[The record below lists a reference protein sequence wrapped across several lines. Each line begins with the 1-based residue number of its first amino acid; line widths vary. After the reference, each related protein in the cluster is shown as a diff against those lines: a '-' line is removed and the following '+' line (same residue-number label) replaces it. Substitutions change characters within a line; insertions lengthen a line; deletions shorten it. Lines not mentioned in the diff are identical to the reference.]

1 MRNPNL
7 VKILVVIVI
16 ILTANVSYS
25 NSRSNTDA
33 NVQYVEITL
42 KNGTVEKFDYTTFT
56 LSWIYP
62 ITLIRPMTC
71 DEVEI
76 NKHEVEEIYVVGEFS
91 NNCVNQGK
99 DDWEFTVYLT
109 GERQLLGFFQVS
121 EFTAKGLL
129 YDTGEEK
136 SIHFKDIKKIAFR
149 R

>member
-1 MRNPNL
+1 MRNLNL
-7 VKILVVIVI
+7 VKILVAIVI
-16 ILTANVSYS
+16 ILTVNVSYS
-25 NSRSNTDA
+25 NSQSNTNA

-42 KNGTVEKFDYTTFT
+42 KNESVEKFDYTTFT
-56 LSWIYP
+56 LSWTYP
-62 ITLIRPMTC
+62 ITLIRPLTC

-76 NKHEVEEIYVVGEFS
+76 NKHEIEEIYVVGEFS
-91 NNCVNQGK
+91 NNCLDQGK

-109 GERQLLGFFQVS
+109 DERQLLGFFQVS

-136 SIHFKDIKKIAFR
+136 SIPFKDIKKITFR

>member
-1 MRNPNL
+1 MRNL
-7 VKILVVIVI
+7 TLAKILVVVVI
-16 ILTANVSYS
+16 ILTANISYS
-25 NSRSNTDA
+25 YSQSKTDA

-42 KNGTVEKFDYTTFT
+42 KNGTVEKFDYTAFT

-62 ITLIRPMTC
+62 ITLIRPLTC

-76 NKHEVEEIYVVGEFS
+76 NKHEIEEIYVVGEFS

-109 GERQLLGFFQVS
+109 DERQLLGFFRVS
-121 EFTAKGLL
+121 EFTAKGVL
-129 YDTGEEK
+129 YDSGEEK
-136 SIHFKDIKKIAFR
+136 SIHFKDIKKIVFR